1 MAVPG
6 AVGFRPEKGG
16 VMRRGEKLEIERLE
30 KPDFMTDG
38 EWKATLE
45 TISML
50 NQTIPEEVWKLVGE
64 KVTDLNRIRS
74 DGWEDREK
82 FLSTEGREFTE
93 SGAAP
98 TLLLTTIGRKS
109 GKEFTTPVN
118 NMRDGDNYYVV
129 ASLAGFDALP
139 NWYLN
144 LEKNQRVWVQV
155 KDEKVPATARRLSKE
170 EKAQLWPRLLKEAQP
185 LWAYFQMFTQRE
197 FPVVIITPE
206 K

>member
-1 MAVPG
+1 
-6 AVGFRPEKGG
+6 
-16 VMRRGEKLEIERLE
+16 MRRGEKLEIEKLK

-45 TISML
+45 TLSVL
-50 NQTIPEEVWKLVGE
+50 NQNIPDEVWKVIGE
-64 KVTDLNRIRS
+64 KVTSLDRIRS
-74 DGWEDREK
+74 DGVEDREK
-82 FLSTEGREFTE
+82 LLSTAGKE
-93 SGAAP
+93 STQTGTTD

-109 GKEFTTPVN
+109 GEERTNPVN
-118 NMRDGDNYYVV
+118 CVPDGDNYYIV

-139 NWYLN
+139 HWYLN
-144 LEKNQRVWVQV
+144 LAKNPRVWIQP
-155 KDEKVPATARRLSKE
+155 KDKKIPATARTLSRE
-170 EKAQLWPRLLKEAQP
+170 EKARLWPWLLQKGQP

>member
-1 MAVPG
+1 
-6 AVGFRPEKGG
+6 
-16 VMRRGEKLEIERLE
+16 MRRGEKLEIEKLE

-45 TISML
+45 TLSML

-118 NMRDGDNYYVV
+118 NMRDGDNYFVV
-129 ASLAGFDALP
+129 ASLAGYDTLP
-139 NWYLN
+139 HWYLN
-144 LEKNQRVWVQV
+144 LEKNPRVWIQV
-155 KDEKVPATARRLSKE
+155 KDKKVPATARRVSKE

-197 FPVVIITPE
+197 FPVVLITPD